1 MNHHH
6 AEESLGQVFDSNTD
20 FAQHDF
26 DDVKYNI
33 SNDTCSS
40 NTAHVIQSAFQ
51 ITDDFNA
58 AVSPTSTKSKR
69 ARETEDAAMLN
80 SSAASSSSSIGGLS
94 TNSVLIPYDKSLI
107 RVKKERKNISRRF
120 CTVAPPKKDCS
131 RSVSPLAVSE
141 ASSSSQISI
150 NSIGS
155 ISGDFPTSEMNG
167 NGSNFELDLPAEVIC
182 FLNKFE
188 TLLKI
193 FRN

>member
-26 DDVKYNI
+26 DDVKYSI
-33 SNDTCSS
+33 GSDTCSN
-40 NTAHVIQSAFQ
+40 NTTHVIQSAFQ

-69 ARETEDAAMLN
+69 SRETEDAMLN
-80 SSAASSSSSIGGLS
+80 SSAASTSSSIGL
-94 TNSVLIPYDKSLI
+94 NSVLIPYDKSLI
-107 RVKKERKNISRRF
+107 SVKKERKNISRRF
-120 CTVAPPKKDCS
+120 CIVAPPKKDCS
-131 RSVSPLAVSE
+131 RSISPLAVSE

-150 NSIGS
+150 SSIGS

-182 FLNKFE
+182 FLNRFE
-188 TLLKI
+188 SLLNI